1 MAFYPGLIATL
12 ILKGRKRSN
21 ELFGKEPAEIVIPHN
36 KEQLDTLLMFDDDWQ
51 IAIENYYVQ
60 ILHHLPSHVLLN
72 FMSKHPVIFPIRC
85 KQFPTPD
92 AQIVSLMGQ
101 QTVKPP

>member
-1 MAFYPGLIATL
+1 MASYSSLIATL
-12 ILKGRKRSN
+12 ILKGRKRST
-21 ELFGKEPAEIVIPHN
+21 ELFNKEPSEIVIPY
-36 KEQLDTLLMFDDDWQ
+36 KEQLDALLMLDDDWQ
-51 IAIENYYVQ
+51 IAIGNYCGQ
-60 ILHHLPSHVLLN
+60 ILHHLPSHILLN

>member
-1 MAFYPGLIATL
+1 MFSKDPSKI
-12 ILKGRKRSN
+12 I
-21 ELFGKEPAEIVIPHN
+21 IPYN
-36 KEQLDTLLMFDDDWQ
+36 REQLDALLMFDDDLQ
-51 IAIENYYVQ
+51 IAIGNYCGQ